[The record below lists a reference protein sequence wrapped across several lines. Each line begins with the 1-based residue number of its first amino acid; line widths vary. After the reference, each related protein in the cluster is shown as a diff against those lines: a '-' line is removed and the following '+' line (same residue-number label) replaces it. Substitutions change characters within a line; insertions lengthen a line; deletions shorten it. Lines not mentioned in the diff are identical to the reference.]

1 MGFSDL
7 TLFVDFTD
15 SVFMIVDLIHPLSP
29 IKGKKLCIDIIII
42 LIKIFGL
49 LCYPITEGYVDTFR
63 SRMRI
68 YLSLIVRCLSCK
80 ILFVGC
86 FLVFGFFYILVII
99 ILSDGN
105 YRPRGRRRK
114 KDGGHVIDEV
124 L

>member
-1 MGFSDL
+1 MS
-7 TLFVDFTD
+7 
-15 SVFMIVDLIHPLSP
+15 
-29 IKGKKLCIDIIII
+29 
-42 LIKIFGL
+42 
-49 LCYPITEGYVDTFR
+49 
-63 SRMRI
+63 
-68 YLSLIVRCLSCK
+68 LSCK